1 MNHRSSYSARGV
13 IAACL
18 LAGMAA
24 CAPARATT
32 PVERRA
38 LPEALPALPVPQIT
52 MQGPAARN
60 VPADDPFAGISSL
73 QTVTLRA
80 QDVDVRALLMA
91 LAEAAGLSLVVD
103 PGIES
108 RMTVHLV
115 DVPAV
120 DALREVLAAADLSVA
135 TPPPAAPW
143 GPVVF
148 YAIPVDIDVASAEL
162 IQERFGVSE
171 QVARWIVQSRD

>member
-1 MNHRSSYSARGV
+1 MNHRPSYRARGV

-24 CAPARATT
+24 CAPARTTT
-32 PVERRA
+32 PVELRA
-38 LPEALPALPVPQIT
+38 PEALPALPVPQIT

-103 PGIES
+103 PGIEG
-108 RMTVHLV
+108 RMTVHLM

-148 YAIPVDIDVASAEL
+148 YALPVDIDVASAEL